1 MLVRDMAYL
10 ENLDQSLSVWGGRRW
25 RSHRSI
31 VIGESSLQIKCNGQ
45 VLYNRALPILPIG
58 VSLSLED
65 APSVTASIPL
75 SEVTRSGIFR
85 TALAAAGV
93 SQNGSSFSYSASAIA
108 M

>member
-31 VIGESSLQIKCNGQ
+31 VIAESNLQIKCSAQ

-65 APSVTASIPL
+65 SPGLAPSTPL
-75 SEVTRSGIFR
+75 SEVTRSGIFK
-85 TALAAAGV
+85 TALATAGV